1 MTLTRI
7 TPAGAVTGS
16 RPSLVNAAAEI
27 LDAWS
32 LQVREPA
39 RLEELVAAVFAGY
52 DRVEVRP
59 AA

>member
-7 TPAGAVTGS
+7 TAAGAVTGS

-39 RLEELVAAVFAGY
+39 RFDELVTAIFADYRRIPVATAA
-52 DRVEVRP
+52 
-59 AA
+59 